1 MKRSGI
7 NKALKDL
14 ECGTPIHIRYFS
26 YPLTHLLKTPMN
38 SHY

>member
-14 ECGTPIHIRYFS
+14 EAMCGRERCYLTPFCYFK
-26 YPLTHLLKTPMN
+26 PEE
-38 SHY
+38 